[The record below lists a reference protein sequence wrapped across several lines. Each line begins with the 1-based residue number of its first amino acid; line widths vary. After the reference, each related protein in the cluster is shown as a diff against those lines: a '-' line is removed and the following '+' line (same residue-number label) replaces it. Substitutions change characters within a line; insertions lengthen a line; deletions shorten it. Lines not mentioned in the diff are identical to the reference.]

1 MAIIDDLLA
10 ASNRHHCQRCGKPGA
25 VWAPW
30 YRATLCA
37 DCRRTYRGEPRKLAD
52 ELEPGVW
59 RQFDQVR
66 PNKASEFGYLVIL
79 PETCQPVL
87 AQFDEESK
95 RFKVYCA
102 QVGKYIQVPVTKWFA
117 IPDPNR

>member
-1 MAIIDDLLA
+1 MSTIDDMFA
-10 ASNRHHCQRCGKPGA
+10 ASDRHVCERCGKPGA
-25 VWAPW
+25 VWAAW
-30 YRATLCA
+30 YRASLCA
-37 DCRRTYRGEPRKLAD
+37 DCLRAYRGVPRKLAE

-59 RQFDQVR
+59 RQFDQAR
-66 PNKASEFGYLVIL
+66 PSKVSEFGYLVIL
-79 PETCQPVL
+79 PETSQPVL